1 MYSVLKITEIKEKLL
16 KNEKVLNTILKRH
29 QCVLDSSG
37 KLSFDSSILSI
48 LFAFL
53 PLTLSVLSLFL
64 FFNDKFLL
72 SFPCLIFSV
81 MTSLIFMHNS
91 IAQQEKKNTL
101 IHDDFI
107 DISDTLS
114 KEELQTLISFYEH
127 NFYKDEDN
135 KDKTYKF
142 NLTDLINPVDLKD
155 YPEEA
160 KSVNKKKRDMY
171 LDSVYNGEIS
181 KKSSPTEDFT
191 TR

>member
-37 KLSFDSSILSI
+37 KLSFDSSIQSI

-64 FFNDKFLL
+64 FLNDKFIL
-72 SFPCLIFSV
+72 SFPCFIVSV
-81 MTSLIFMHNS
+81 MTSLIFIHNS
-91 IAQQEKKNTL
+91 VDKQIKQNTL

-107 DISDTLS
+107 NISEAIS
-114 KEELQTLISFYEH
+114 KEELQTLIGFYEH
-127 NFYKDEDN
+127 NFYEDEDN

-171 LDSVYNGEIS
+171 LDSVYKDEGS
-181 KKSSPTEDFT
+181 KTSSHLKS
-191 TR
+191 